1 MEQSES
7 PERTTV
13 TTLDRVGLKRRCRI
27 VGVRA
32 TGALRKRVLAMGLV
46 PGAEVVVAE
55 VAPFLGPLTIEVGSA
70 RHAIGRNLADLIL
83 VVTSPVEP

>member
-1 MEQSES
+1 MYKRQLL
-7 PERTTV
+7 RY
-13 TTLDRVGLKRRCRI
+13 LAGL
-27 VGVRA
+27 
-32 TGALRKRVLAMGLV
+32 GLV